1 MNRSDTVTT
10 VLVANRGEIA
20 RRVFASCRRA
30 GLGTVAVFSDA
41 DADSPHV
48 TEADVAVHLPG
59 TAPADTYLRGEAI
72 IAAARTAG
80 ADAIHP
86 GYGFLSENAEF
97 ARAVLDAGLTWIG
110 PDPDSIAR
118 MGSKVEAK
126 KIMADAGVPV
136 LAELDPAA
144 VTEADLPVL
153 IKASAGGGGRG
164 MRVVRDLAELSD
176 QLAAARREA
185 QSAFGDPTVFC
196 ERYLETGRHIE
207 VQVLA
212 DRHGTVWAVGERE
225 CSIQRRHQ
233 KVVEEAPSPL
243 VDATPGMR
251 ERLFEAARRA
261 AHAIDYEGAGTVE
274 FLATGASEATGNVA
288 GASEATGNVAGA
300 SEATGNVAGASEA
313 TGNVAGASEATGNV
327 AGASEATGNVAGASE
342 ATGNVTAGGEFFFLE
357 MNTRLQVEHPV
368 TECTTGLDLVDLQ
381 LQIAAGGRL
390 DPEPPPASGHSI
402 EVRLYAEDP
411 AEDWRPQSG
420 TVHRLALPGR
430 VPEFEVLP
438 GPGLRLDAGVEDGSV
453 VGVHYDP
460 MLAKVIAYAPTRD
473 RAARMLATS
482 LTRAEVHGLRTNR
495 DLLVNV
501 LRHPE
506 FLAGNTD
513 TAFFDTH
520 GLATLA
526 APLADAAAES
536 LSALAAALADAAARR
551 ATATV
556 GRGLPSGWRNL
567 PSQPQVKRY
576 DGDHGEHEVRY
587 RLTRHGLVADGHP
600 GIVLVAHTERR
611 VVLAIDG
618 AQRQFHVA
626 RYGDTVHVDSSL
638 GPVRL
643 RAIPRFVEPSAHVA
657 AGSLLAP
664 MPGSVIRIGAT
675 VGDAVDAGQPVLWLE
690 AMKMEHIVKA
700 PAAGV
705 LTELPV
711 AVGTQVELGAVLAVV
726 TPTESTDTQEK

>member
-1 MNRSDTVTT
+1 VNRSDTVTT

-327 AGASEATGNVAGASE
+327 
-342 ATGNVTAGGEFFFLE
+342 TAGGEFFFLE

-430 VPEFEVLP
+430 VSEFEVLP